1 MRSTYP
7 LMHPTHQDEAWD
19 CVLDKATLDALICV
33 DEEEDETVQRMLDE
47 AWRVLKPGGR
57 YVCISN
63 SNCKDLVFPSGS
75 CGVDSLVSHTD
86 DDLTKLRAQ
95 RRWKLI
101 AEEKFKLSLKKQS
114 FWMGVFVKIVN
125 PD

>member
-1 MRSTYP
+1 M
-7 LMHPTHQDEAWD
+7 
-19 CVLDKATLDALICV
+19 LDKATLDALICV

-63 SNCKDLVFPSGS
+63 SNCKDLIFPASSSS
-75 CGVDSLVSHTD
+75 CASD
-86 DDLTKLRAQ
+86 DTWANTNETSKLREQ
-95 RRWKLI
+95 RRWALI
-101 AEEKFKLSLKKQS
+101 SEEKFKHSLKKQS

-125 PD
+125 PG